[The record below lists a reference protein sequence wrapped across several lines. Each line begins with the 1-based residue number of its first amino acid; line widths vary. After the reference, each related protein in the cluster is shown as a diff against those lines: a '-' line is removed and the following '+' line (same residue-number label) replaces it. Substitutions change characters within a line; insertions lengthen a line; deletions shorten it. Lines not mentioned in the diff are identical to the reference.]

1 MIKDPLLRVLF
12 ATDFWSTRQLL
23 AECRALSPEQFAQN
37 LGVGRG
43 SLQSTLTHGVDAMFL
58 FADRLDRRPRR
69 MHLSLDGQAYS
80 AVEVTG
86 LFERAAQELEAA
98 VTQAVD
104 NHGLDETLNWTDS
117 DDGQIAPEDQ
127 ITYAVALAQMVDH
140 GIHHRTQA
148 MEMLRLLGVAG
159 EKPWHPFD
167 WDEAVRLG

>member
-1 MIKDPLLRVLF
+1 MTLYTGLIDAWRERLPF
-12 ATDFWSTRQLL
+12 APEVTAVSL
-23 AECRALSPEQFAQN
+23 AE
-37 LGVGRG
+37 GRTPLIRLLNIPREAGLQVEMYVKFEGLNPTG
-43 SLQSTLTHGVDAMFL
+43 SFK
-58 FADRLDRRPRR
+58 DRG
-69 MHLSLDGQAYS
+69 M
-80 AVEVTG
+80 T
-86 LFERAAQELEAA
+86 AA

-117 DDGQIAPEDQ
+117 DDGEIAPEDQ